1 MIRDITVTRFEPL
14 DALGEAERTF
24 EMNEEAF
31 RGFYELT
38 ARPVWVYLVR
48 MTGDRRLADDLLQ
61 EAYYRLLRAR
71 TAFESDDHRRNY
83 LFRIATNLVRDHRRR
98 PRVEVAEQVA
108 PDSRLTPASGMDSAE
123 RVTRQ
128 IDLTRAMAR
137 LRPRDR
143 TLLWLAYAQGCSH
156 EEIAAS
162 LGLRISSLKT
172 LLFRARQRL
181 VSLLGAGHRSGGRS

>member
-1 MIRDITVTRFEPL
+1 
-14 DALGEAERTF
+14 
-24 EMNEEAF
+24 
-31 RGFYELT
+31 
-38 ARPVWVYLVR
+38 
-48 MTGDRRLADDLLQ
+48 
-61 EAYYRLLRAR
+61 
-71 TAFESDDHRRNY
+71 
-83 LFRIATNLVRDHRRR
+83 
-98 PRVEVAEQVA
+98 
-108 PDSRLTPASGMDSAE
+108 
-123 RVTRQ
+123 
-128 IDLTRAMAR
+128 MAR